1 MTNNPNWQDLHTLIA
16 ACYNADKYRLQQ
28 SLHSL
33 KQRHKQN
40 KPFDIGLQ
48 KLLADIAQ
56 SQAKISARV
65 ENWPTITF
73 DEQLPVAAKQ
83 AEIAAA
89 IASHQVVVIAG
100 ETGSGKTTQIPKIC
114 LALGLGKQGL
124 IGHTQPRRLAARAV
138 ASRISD
144 ELKVPLGEQVGYQ
157 VRFTDQ
163 SNDKT
168 LVKLMTDG
176 ILLAETQNDRY
187 LNRYEVII
195 IDEAHER
202 SLNIDFLLGYLKN
215 ILPQRPD
222 LKVIITSATID
233 VQRFSRHF
241 NQAPVIEVSGRTYPV
256 EVRYRP
262 LLADDKSPDD
272 DEADE
277 EDMYSAILAAV
288 DELAAED
295 AARGRLGD
303 ILVFLSGEREIREAA
318 EVLRKASLAHTEV
331 VPLYARLTAAEQQK
345 IFTEHAG
352 RRIVLSTNVAET
364 SLTVPGIRYVID
376 TGYARISRYS
386 YKSKVQRLPIEPV
399 SQASANQRK
408 GRCGRV
414 SEGICIRLYSEQ
426 DFNARPAF
434 TEPEICRTNLAAV
447 ILQML
452 SLRLGELDKFPFLDA
467 PDSRFIKDGFNL
479 LAELGGVDK
488 QGRITQIGYQLAKL
502 PVDPR
507 IGRMLI
513 EANVRH
519 ALSEVMII
527 AAALSCQDPWERP
540 VERQQAAD
548 QKHAEYRHE
557 ESDFLTYVNLWHLY
571 EEQRQALSNNQL
583 RQYCKK
589 QFLSLLR
596 MREWREIHR
605 QLKLQVKEL
614 GFNENT
620 EAAGYQAIHT
630 ALLSGLLSHIG
641 NKDEEG
647 DYKGARNRKF
657 SIFPGSGQFK
667 RKPKWIMAAEL
678 VETSKIY
685 GRTVAKI
692 EPEWLEPL
700 AGNLTKSQY
709 LEPHWSRKRGQ
720 VCAYEQI
727 SLYGLIIVPR
737 RQMDFSKIEP
747 QKAHEIFVR
756 EALVAGQYESRGDF
770 RQHNQALIEEIQV
783 LEEKSRR
790 RDIVVDDEALV
801 QFYLER
807 IPVHISAAATF
818 EKWRKDAEQENPALL
833 HLSKEYLMQ
842 HSAGHVTEGQ
852 FPDHIQLDGKR
863 YPLSY
868 LFQPGHAEDGVS
880 LLVPLPMLKQ
890 LPVGLLQWLVPGM
903 LRDKCIALFK
913 NLPKPLRRQ
922 IVPVPGFVDEFL
934 ASEFNRRL
942 QQPLLAALA
951 GFAWQQKRLRIE
963 DADWQYET
971 LDPHYLMNLKVV
983 DGQGEML
990 AQGRDWQ
997 ALLDATRHIEQQA
1010 LAAPAEEDFERE
1022 NLTNWDFN
1030 DIPAVYE
1037 RQQLGLKIS
1046 LYPALVRSPQGIAL
1060 KLIDRPDTALYL
1072 HRQGTRALLMAVMGE
1087 QVKWLEQYAQKK
1099 LNAEL
1104 IYFTSVGSKTDLLS
1118 SMIQQCFC
1126 MVFPLQEA
1134 VRDQAT
1140 FQRLLEKRGE
1150 LAGAMDE
1157 FLPLVRTLLKHIH
1170 ELQKGFKK
1178 HNQLAYAMA
1187 MADLK
1192 QQFARLL
1199 PKNFLA
1205 DYSLTELQQL
1215 PRYLQAMLLR
1225 MDKLAGNVPKDRAA
1239 QLEVN
1244 GFEEKLQAL
1253 LVRLPAPAACFPD
1266 ITEFRWL
1273 LEEFRVSLFAQT
1285 LGTNVPVSAKR
1296 LQQKWLSTQDC
1307 ASQ

>member
-16 ACYNADKYRLQQ
+16 ACFNADKFRLQQ
-28 SLHSL
+28 SLLSL

-48 KLLADIAQ
+48 KLLADITQ
-56 SQAKISARV
+56 SQAKIAARAA
-65 ENWPTITF
+65 NWPAITF

-89 IASHQVVVIAG
+89 IAQHQVVVIAG

-114 LALGLGKQGL
+114 LSLGLGKQGL

-138 ASRISD
+138 ASRISE

-157 VRFTDQ
+157 VRFSDQ
-163 SNDKT
+163 SNDNT
-168 LVKLMTDG
+168 LIKLMTDG

-215 ILPQRPD
+215 ILPKRPD

-262 LLADDKSPDD
+262 LMAEDKNPE
-272 DEADE
+272 DEDSRE

-295 AARGRLGD
+295 AARNRLGD

-345 IFTEHAG
+345 IFSAHAG

-452 SLRLGELDKFPFLDA
+452 SLRLGDLSDFPFLDA

-488 QGRITQIGYQLAKL
+488 QGRITKIGYQLAKL

-513 EANVRH
+513 EANARQS
-519 ALSEVMII
+519 LNEVMII

-571 EEQRQALSNNQL
+571 EEQRQTLSNNQL

-605 QLKLQVKEL
+605 QLKLQIKEL

-620 EAAGYQAIHT
+620 QPASYQAIHT

-641 NKDEEG
+641 NKDEDG

-657 SIFPGSGQFK
+657 AIFPGSGQFK
-667 RKPKWIMAAEL
+667 RKPKWIVAAEL
-678 VETSKIY
+678 VETSKVY
-685 GRTVAKI
+685 GRTIAKI

-700 AGNLTKSQY
+700 ALNLTKSQY

-737 RQMDFSKIEP
+737 RQMDYSKIEP
-747 QKAHEIFVR
+747 SQAHEIFVR
-756 EALVAGQYESRGDF
+756 EALVAGQYISAGEF
-770 RQHNQALIEEIQV
+770 RIHNQALIEEIQM

-807 IPVHISAAATF
+807 ISTEISSVVSF
-818 EKWRKDAEQENPALL
+818 EKWRKDAEKNNPALL
-833 HLSKEYLMQ
+833 KLSKEYLMQ
-842 HSAGHVTEGQ
+842 HSAGHVTQGQ
-852 FPDHIQLDGKR
+852 FPDHLQLDGKR

-868 LFQPGHAEDGVS
+868 LFQPGHTEDGVS
-880 LLVPLPMLKQ
+880 LMVPLPMLKQ
-890 LPVGLLQWLVPGM
+890 LPVGALQWLVPGM

-913 NLPKPLRRQ
+913 NLPKPIRRQ

-934 ASEFNRRL
+934 TSGFNKSAEQSL
-942 QQPLLAALA
+942 LSALAA
-951 GFAWQQKRLRIE
+951 FTWQQKRIRIE
-963 DADWQYET
+963 DADWQYEQI
-971 LDPHYLMNLKVV
+971 DPHYLMNLKIIDA
-983 DGQGEML
+983 DGSL
-990 AQGRDWQ
+990 IIQGRDWQ
-997 ALLDATRHIEQQA
+997 ALLDGTRHLQQQA
-1010 LAAPAEEDFERE
+1010 LSAPAEEDFERN
-1022 NLTNWDFN
+1022 NLISWDFN
-1030 DIPAVYE
+1030 NIPQTYE
-1037 RQQLGLKIS
+1037 RKQLGLKIS
-1046 LYPALVRSPQGIAL
+1046 LYPALVQDDKGIHL
-1060 KLIDRPDTALYL
+1060 KLIDRADTALYL
-1072 HRQGTRALLMAVMGE
+1072 HRIGTRALLMAMLGE

-1104 IYFTSVGSKTDLLS
+1104 IYFTSVGSKADLLN
-1118 SMIQQCFC
+1118 SMIRQCFN
-1126 MVFPLQEA
+1126 MVFPLQEP
-1134 VRDQAT
+1134 VRKQEMFDA
-1140 FQRLLEKRGE
+1140 LLAKRGE

-1157 FLPLVRTLLKHIH
+1157 LLPLVRVLLKHIH
-1170 ELQKGFKK
+1170 ELQKAFKK

-1187 MADLK
+1187 MGDIK

-1199 PKNFLA
+1199 PKTFLA
-1205 DYSLTELQQL
+1205 DYSLAELQQL

-1244 GFEEKLQAL
+1244 QWEEKLQGLQAK
-1253 LVRLPAPAACFPD
+1253 LPAPVGCFPE
-1266 ITEFRWL
+1266 IVEFRWL
-1273 LEEFRVSLFAQT
+1273 IEEFRVSLFAQT
-1285 LGTNVPVSAKR
+1285 LGTSVPVSAKR
-1296 LQQKWLSTQDC
+1296 LQQKWSSTQDC

>member
-1 MTNNPNWQDLHTLIA
+1 MTNNPNWQDLHALIA
-16 ACYNADKYRLQQ
+16 ACYNPDKFRLGQ
-28 SLHSL
+28 SLTVL
-33 KQRHKQN
+33 KQRHKQG

-48 KLLADIAQ
+48 KLLVDITH
-56 SQAKISARV
+56 SQAKMTARAQ
-65 ENWPTITF
+65 NWPVIRF

-83 AEIAAA
+83 QEIAEA

-114 LALGLGKQGL
+114 LSLGLGKQGL

-138 ASRISD
+138 ASRISE
-144 ELKVPLGEQVGYQ
+144 ELNVPLGEQVGYQ
-157 VRFTDQ
+157 VRFSDQ
-163 SNDKT
+163 SNDTT
-168 LVKLMTDG
+168 LIKLMTDG
-176 ILLAETQNDRY
+176 ILLAETQHDRF

-215 ILPQRPD
+215 ILPKRPD

-262 LLADDKSPDD
+262 LMAEDKNPE
-272 DEADE
+272 DEDARE

-288 DELAAED
+288 DELSAED
-295 AARGRLGD
+295 KALGQFGD

-331 VPLYARLTAAEQQK
+331 VPLYARLTAAEQEK
-345 IFTEHAG
+345 IFSAHGG

-376 TGYARISRYS
+376 TGFARISRYS

-426 DFNARPAF
+426 DFNSRPAF

-452 SLRLGELDKFPFLDA
+452 SLRLGEIDQFPFLDA
-467 PDSRFIKDGFNL
+467 PDNRFVKDGFNL

-488 QGRITQIGYQLAKL
+488 KGQITKIGYQLARL

-513 EANVRH
+513 EANTRQ
-519 ALSEVMII
+519 ALNEVMII

-557 ESDFLTYVNLWHLY
+557 ESDFLTYLNLWQLY
-571 EEQRQALSNNQL
+571 EEQRQTLSNNQL

-605 QLKLQVKEL
+605 QLKLQIKEL
-614 GFNENT
+614 GFSENT
-620 EAAGYQAIHT
+620 QPAGYQAIHM

-641 NKDEEG
+641 NKDEDG

-657 SIFPGSGQFK
+657 SIFPGSGQYK
-667 RKPKWIMAAEL
+667 RKPKWVVAAEL
-678 VETSKIY
+678 VETSKVY
-685 GRTVAKI
+685 GRTLAKI

-700 AGNLTKSQY
+700 AGNLTKSQF

-720 VCAYEQI
+720 VCAYEQT

-747 QKAHEIFVR
+747 QQAHEIFVR

-770 RQHNQALIEEIQV
+770 RHYNQALIEEIQM

-790 RDIVVDDEALV
+790 RDIVVDDESLV

-807 IPVHISAAATF
+807 IPQDISSAVGF
-818 EKWRKDAEQENPALL
+818 EKWRQDAERENPALL
-833 HLSKEYLMQ
+833 RLSKDYLMQ
-842 HSAGHVTEGQ
+842 HSAGNVTEGQ

-903 LRDKCIALFK
+903 LRDKCIALLK
-913 NLPKPLRRQ
+913 NLPKPIRRQ
-922 IVPVPGFVDEFL
+922 IVPVPGFADEFL
-934 ASEFNRRL
+934 ASEFNQRL
-942 QQPLLAALA
+942 QQPLLQAIAA
-951 GFAWQQKRLRIE
+951 FAWQQKRLRIE
-963 DADWQYET
+963 DADWQYEQI
-971 LDPHYLMNLKVV
+971 DPHYLMNIKVM
-983 DGQGEML
+983 DGAGDIL

-997 ALLDATRHIEQQA
+997 ALLDATRNMQEQVM
-1010 LAAPAEEDFERE
+1010 AAPADEDFER
-1022 NLTNWDFN
+1022 NNISSWDFHS
-1030 DIPAVYE
+1030 IPAVYE
-1037 RQQLGLKIS
+1037 RQQLGLKIT
-1046 LYPALVRSPQGIAL
+1046 LYPALVNDEKGIHL

-1072 HRQGTRALLMAVMGE
+1072 HRLGTRALLMACMGE

-1104 IYFTSVGSKTDLLS
+1104 IYFTGVGSKADLLGG
-1118 SMIQQCFC
+1118 MIRQCFSI
-1126 MVFPLQEA
+1126 VYPLSEP
-1134 VRDQAT
+1134 VRQQDT
-1140 FQRLLEKRGE
+1140 FTVLLEKRGE
-1150 LAGAMDE
+1150 LAGAMDQL
-1157 FLPLVRTLLKHIH
+1157 LPLVRVLLKHIH
-1170 ELQKGFKK
+1170 EIQKAFKK

-1187 MADLK
+1187 MGDLK

-1199 PKNFLA
+1199 PKTFLG
-1205 DYSLTELQQL
+1205 DYALEELQQL

-1244 GFEEKLQAL
+1244 GFEEKLAGL
-1253 LVRLPAPAACFPD
+1253 LPKLPAPAACFPD
-1266 ITEFRWL
+1266 ISEYRWL

-1296 LQQKWLSTQDC
+1296 LQQKWLVTQDC
-1307 ASQ
+1307 ANQ